1 MTSRRGLVWFALG
14 LLAVGCT
21 ATPPPPSPS
30 PTSGPNDPGGEART
44 ALRSQ
49 RATACDPEET
59 TAPSAL
65 AASVSHLDDRP
76 GPSGRFRQEPGAEP
90 QPGDS
95 SLYGRV
101 LPPDASQSFG
111 GVRLHLVGLPGSP
124 TEDQHHIVE
133 TDTLGLFEFT
143 GVLAGEYTLTDSLA
157 GRPTWKTM
165 IRLEPRQARQVDLT
179 PGNSLERPAASAGAA
194 RS

>member
-21 ATPPPPSPS
+21 AAPPPPSAS
-30 PTSGPNDPGGEART
+30 PTPPRDDPAAEART

-49 RATACDPEET
+49 RATGCDPVDVT
-59 TAPSAL
+59 PPAAL
-65 AASVSHLDDRP
+65 AASASHLDDRP

-101 LPPDASQSFG
+101 VPPDASQSFG
-111 GVRLHLVGLPGSP
+111 GVRLHLIGLPGSP
-124 TEDQHHIVE
+124 TEDQHYMVE
-133 TDTLGLFEFT
+133 TDTLGWFEFT
-143 GVLAGEYTLTDSLA
+143 GVLAGGYTLTDSLA
-157 GRPTWKTM
+157 GNPTWKMTV
-165 IRLEPRQARQVDLT
+165 RLEPRQALQSDLM
-179 PGNSLERPAASAGAA
+179 PGNSLDRPPASAGAA